1 MILTLFESVQR
12 AYTRKEQIIDADWSV
27 IADFLTTFNQCA
39 NKKDMQLFNLWQFNP
54 NGELGRRRIYENNE
68 PTEAYETIPGTIRR
82 CKANAEG
89 LWGIILDF
97 DGGTNIE
104 GAVEVLN
111 GFEFVLY
118 TTFRNSPETNKFR
131 VVLPFKNAATPE
143 QVKRKKKSLSET
155 FLQVDH
161 ASFSESQS
169 FYLHSGPNTDNA
181 IAFWCKGEFL
191 DLDLFEDELIPE
203 RLEMP
208 KQEFTGDRNI
218 YKETLIESLATC
230 NGLHYANEGTKH
242 GVLTLVALCKSAD
255 FTFSEF
261 DVICHNMADPTSSL
275 QNTNLRKTAWMG
287 WAPHSGITKQVREE
301 FIKAHGGTSKF
312 GIKEIPKTSEQLK
325 QHIIQKYGSG
335 AK

>member
-12 AYTRKEQIIDADWSV
+12 AYTRKEQILDAEWPI
-27 IADFLTTFNQCA
+27 IAEFLTTFNQCE
-39 NKKDMQLFNLWQFNP
+39 NKEDMQLFNLWQFNP
-54 NGELGRRRIYENNE
+54 DGELGRRRIYENNE
-68 PTEAYETIPGTIRR
+68 PTELYENIPGTIRR
-82 CKANAEG
+82 CKANAEK
-89 LWGIILDF
+89 LWGIVLDF

-104 GAVEVLN
+104 DAVGILN

-118 TTFRNSPETNKFR
+118 TTFRNSQETNKFR

-143 QVKRKKKSLSET
+143 QVKRKRESLSRT

-169 FYLHSGPNTDNA
+169 FYLHSGLNKDNA

-191 DLDLFEDELIPE
+191 DLDLFEDEVLPE
-203 RLEMP
+203 RLELP
-208 KQEFTGDRNI
+208 KQEFTGDRNN
-218 YKETLIESLATC
+218 YKEMMIESLATC
-230 NGLHYANEGTKH
+230 SGLHYANEGSKY
-242 GVLTLVALCKSAD
+242 GVLTLVALCKSAEL
-255 FTFSEF
+255 TFNEF

-275 QNTNLRKTAWMG
+275 IDAGLRKLVWLG
-287 WAPHSGITKQVREE
+287 WEPYRGITKKVRED
-301 FIKAHGGTSKF
+301 FIKTYGGVSKF
-312 GIKEIPKTSEQLK
+312 GIKEIPKTSKQLK